1 MANLTG
7 ILREESI
14 PYPRIAIHVLPSSGK
29 LRSGWRLPPGAS
41 SKVVNAMHK
50 GLRGAI
56 GQVLTGSM
64 KTLESDFVLSD
75 DGPADK
81 FWFLTPEFK
90 HMTMIV
96 SPYWR

>member
-14 PYPRIAIHVLPSSGK
+14 PYPRIAIHVLPCSGK

-64 KTLESDFVLSD
+64 KTPESDFVPSD
-75 DGPADK
+75 DGPTDE
-81 FWFLTPEFK
+81 FWLLTPEFK
-90 HMTMIV
+90 HMMIV